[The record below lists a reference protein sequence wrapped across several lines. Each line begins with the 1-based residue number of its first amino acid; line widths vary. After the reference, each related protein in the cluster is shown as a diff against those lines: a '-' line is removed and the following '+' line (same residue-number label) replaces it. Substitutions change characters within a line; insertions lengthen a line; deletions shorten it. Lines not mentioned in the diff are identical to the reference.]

1 MLKII
6 TAITLMGIASAA
18 TAGTGSQGYFEIY
31 NDTSSNTVVGF
42 YTNDGSGWST
52 NWLNVQLEPGEHA
65 TAEFSAVSGACDQ
78 TLQVG
83 WLGQDG
89 GEVMDDPIDID
100 ICEASNVYLGDD
112 QIEFD

>member
-42 YTNDGSGWST
+42 
-52 NWLNVQLEPGEHA
+52 
-65 TAEFSAVSGACDQ
+65 
-78 TLQVG
+78 
-83 WLGQDG
+83 
-89 GEVMDDPIDID
+89 
-100 ICEASNVYLGDD
+100 
-112 QIEFD
+112 